1 MTKTKTLST
10 ELNSDTCIII
20 PGTKLVQAHTRAR
33 PRPPRFPGVTKPR
46 LHGFVCVCRF
56 VTHSFTFIF
65 CEYRKHLRITRLRHI
80 LRVSVSV
87 CASHIACTSLFC
99 CYLSARPHIA
109 KSNAGTTTTTTTAP
123 CVRYICACSY
133 TYVCVLYLYFINQL
147 NTRELAP
154 PQQQQPPQTTA
165 PLGDDNAFNHNNN
178 NATTKPRL
186 REQTNNTQKKHTNNL
201 VYVNIISLYF
211 VTASA
216 TVHAFCWRVLVCT
229 MWV

>member
-1 MTKTKTLST
+1 M
-10 ELNSDTCIII
+10 C
-20 PGTKLVQAHTRAR
+20 
-33 PRPPRFPGVTKPR
+33 
-46 LHGFVCVCRF
+46 VCFCRF
-56 VTHSFTFIF
+56 VTHSFTSIF

-80 LRVSVSV
+80 LRVSV
-87 CASHIACTSLFC
+87 CAVRLISLAPVYFVVIYRRGHTSQKAMPGQQQQQPHHAVMCMLIHICE
-99 CYLSARPHIA
+99 
-109 KSNAGTTTTTTTAP
+109 
-123 CVRYICACSY
+123 CVS
-133 TYVCVLYLYFINQL
+133 VCVLYLYFINQL

-165 PLGDDNAFNHNNN
+165 PLRDDNAFNHNNN
-178 NATTKPRL
+178 NATTKARL